1 MKRRI
6 IVFCLL
12 LALVFFILGCN
23 CGIDEDSYK
32 YKIYVASGGNS
43 NHVLYSNDFKID
55 DYGFLT
61 VINPKVPGESEVGRA
76 ICSPGT
82 YFILE
87 R

>member
-1 MKRRI
+1 MKKRI

-12 LALVFFILGCN
+12 LALVFFISGCR
-23 CGIDEDSYK
+23 GLDEASYK
-32 YKIYVASGGNS
+32 YKIYVASGGDGD
-43 NHVLYSNDFKID
+43 HVLYSNDFKID
-55 DYGFLT
+55 EHGFLT
-61 VINPKVPGESEVGRA
+61 LVNPKIPGESEVGRA